1 MGLQK
6 VVRLPYRPIMRRRLD
21 RKPFWLIMLVPLAN
35 PCVNSQ
41 KISDVHVD
49 GVDFDLAGT
58 YIDTQFLEAIVVL
71 MVAVIH

>member
-6 VVRLPYRPIMRRRLD
+6 AVRLPYRPIVPRRLD
-21 RKPFWLIMLVPLAN
+21 REPFWLIMLVSLAN
-35 PCVNSQ
+35 PCANRHGILAMRL
-41 KISDVHVD
+41 K